1 MLMVGFNY
9 RFNWGLSDP
18 ISPSEG
24 TLAGNRAGAAA
35 AHDYSIH
42 IYDQTGRL
50 IAALPITAND
60 DETAI
65 AWAMAHVKG
74 LDAEVMDGDRVVYLM
89 RRPESDAASRSDA

>member
-50 IAALPITAND
+50 MAAPMPIFTAD
-60 DETAI
+60 DDATAI
-65 AWAMAHVKG
+65 AWSTAHVKG
-74 LDAEVMDGDRVVYLM
+74 LDAEVMDSDRVTAAV
-89 RRPESDAASRSDA
+89 ESAKF

>member
-1 MLMVGFNY
+1 M
-9 RFNWGLSDP
+9 SD
-18 ISPSEG
+18 EG
-24 TLAGNRAGAAA
+24 THAGNRAAAA
-35 AHDYSIH
+35 AADDYSIH